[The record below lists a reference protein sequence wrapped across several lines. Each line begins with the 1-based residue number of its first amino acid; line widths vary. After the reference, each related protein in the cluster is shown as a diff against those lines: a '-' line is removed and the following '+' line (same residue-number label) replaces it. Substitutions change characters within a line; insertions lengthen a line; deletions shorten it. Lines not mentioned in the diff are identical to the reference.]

1 MKAHPGQAFVKIQSG
16 TLQKSRTLF
25 IDKKMHTVAFH
36 DRVPWAVFIQG
47 HFVLQSRTTTLG
59 DLYAQT
65 LLRAR
70 RLRFKQGP

>member
-1 MKAHPGQAFVKIQSG
+1 MKAYPGQAFVKIQSG

-25 IDKKMHTVAFH
+25 IDKKMHTLAFD
-36 DRVPWAVFIQG
+36 DRVSWAFFIQG

-59 DLYAQT
+59 DLDAQT